1 MNKYQK
7 NDKDNIYANMTSY
20 IHEENIM
27 KYSMYSTHFRAE
39 TKSCK

>member
-1 MNKYQK
+1 
-7 NDKDNIYANMTSY
+7 MTSY

-39 TKSCK
+39 TKSSKGGEKCNWSDKEESG